1 MKTDNLCVNAIRI
14 LSMDEINA
22 AKSGHPGIALGA
34 APILY
39 AAYSKVLKVTPKAE
53 KHLLRDRF
61 VMSAGHGSAL
71 LYATLHSCGFNF
83 SSKSS

>member
-1 MKTDNLCVNAIRI
+1 MLVICPYVSMSSFNVGNAIRI

-39 AAYSKVLKVTPKAE
+39 AAYSKVLKVTPKAI
-53 KHLLRDRF
+53 
-61 VMSAGHGSAL
+61 
-71 LYATLHSCGFNF
+71 
-83 SSKSS
+83 